1 MVSSK
6 STAPADGDNKV
17 VVPAVMRAIGIEHWQ
32 KTEVAKRE
40 IAERGF
46 AED

>member
-1 MVSSK
+1 MK
-6 STAPADGDNKV
+6 T
-17 VVPAVMRAIGIEHWQ
+17 PAVMRAMGIDDLE

-46 AED
+46 A

>member
-1 MVSSK
+1 MPIQFMK
-6 STAPADGDNKV
+6 M
-17 VVPAVMRAIGIEHWQ
+17 PAVMHVMGIEHWQ
-32 KTEVAKRE
+32 KTEAAKRE